1 MSGGGSANQS
11 KSKNSSSYNERVWEG
26 QEDALK
32 DVYTQAGDL
41 FGDTKSQFAGL
52 NDQAVENQQKVFE
65 ASQPHWQNQ
74 MQGGAYKDMNL
85 GQNVMRSL
93 NDSMNQPTAMQDIY
107 GSVMGGQGN
116 NYADAMKQTYV
127 DDANRS
133 MENMN
138 STLDARA
145 AGSGMGGSSRH
156 GVAQGVGMRGIN
168 DRLQNN
174 LARTGYETFDKDL
187 QNKLKIAQQADQGT
201 LQRQQMMTGMLGSQN
216 KTMNQGLLGG
226 QNQQNLNMGQYD
238 PGMKPW
244 EAMGQYANAVGR
256 PTVLGSGQSEGESS
270 GWGMTGYGGVGP
282 SGGGGGGGG
291 GGG

>member
-52 NDQAVENQQKVFE
+52 NDQAVENQQKVFD

-145 AGSGMGGSSRH
+145 AGAGMGGSSRH

-168 DRLQNN
+168 DRLQDN
-174 LARTGYETFDKDL
+174 LARTGYETFDTDL
-187 QNKLKIAQQADQGT
+187 QNKLRIAQQADQST

-216 KTMNQGLLGG
+216 QTMNQGLLGG
-226 QNQQNLNMGQYD
+226 QNQQTMNMGQYD

-244 EAMGQYANAVGR
+244 EAMGQYGNAVGR
-256 PTVLGSGQSEGESS
+256 PTILGSGQSKGSSS

-282 SGGGGGGGG
+282 SGGGGGG
-291 GGG
+291 